1 MIETVAIE
9 TERLI
14 LRQWREADRAAC
26 LAMMA
31 EPEVAY
37 WLGGMNSAEHENTQ
51 FERRRDMIA
60 ADGFGMWAAERKTDG
75 RVIGSIG
82 VRRMPLVWKH
92 PFAGE
97 VELGWRLARE
107 AWGAGYASEGAAA
120 ALAWGRAN
128 LDVPRIVAFTA
139 DSNARSQAVMRRIGM
154 TRRPDLDFD
163 HPDLAPDHPLRR
175 HVVFV
180 ANT

>member
-1 MIETVAIE
+1 MIE
-9 TERLI
+9 TERLV
-14 LRQWREADRAAC
+14 LRPWREVDLAAY

-31 EPEVAY
+31 DPEVAY
-37 WLGGMNSAEHENTQ
+37 WLGGLNSAEA
-51 FERRRDMIA
+51 ERGAFARRQDMIE
-60 ADGFGMWAAERKTDG
+60 ADGFGMWAAERKSDG

-82 VRRMPLVWKH
+82 VRRMPLQWNH
-92 PFAGE
+92 PFSGE

-120 ALAWGRAN
+120 ALAWGLAN

-139 DSNARSQAVMRRIGM
+139 TSNARSEGVMRRIGM

-163 HPDLAPDHPLRR
+163 HPELAPDHPLRR
-175 HVVFV
+175 HIVYAVER
-180 ANT
+180 